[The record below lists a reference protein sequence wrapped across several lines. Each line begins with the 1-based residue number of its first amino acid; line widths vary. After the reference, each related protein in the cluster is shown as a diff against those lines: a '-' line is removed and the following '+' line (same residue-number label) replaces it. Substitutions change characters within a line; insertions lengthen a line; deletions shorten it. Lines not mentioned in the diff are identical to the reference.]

1 MRHLVDRTLTITA
14 AFAPL
19 ARQLCS
25 CVDMGEGMFERP
37 YGDGET
43 IIGYISSGPI
53 LEQFSDVLP
62 VKIYD
67 AEGNLLSQQTANYAF
82 LIGMAGQSGMTVTQ
96 EELDAIFAQSDI
108 SNQYADV
115 VMERLGYQL
124 M

>member
-1 MRHLVDRTLTITA
+1 MSHLVDRTLTITA

-19 ARQLCS
+19 ARQLCA
-25 CVDMGEGMFERP
+25 CVEMGEGMFERP
-37 YGDGET
+37 YGDGEN

-67 AEGNLLSQQTANYAF
+67 AEGNLVSQQTANYAF

-108 SNQYADV
+108 SNQAADV